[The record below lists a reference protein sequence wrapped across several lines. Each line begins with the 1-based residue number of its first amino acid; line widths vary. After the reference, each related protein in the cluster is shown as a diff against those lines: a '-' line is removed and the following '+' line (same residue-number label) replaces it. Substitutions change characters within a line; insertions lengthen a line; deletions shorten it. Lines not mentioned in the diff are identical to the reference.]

1 MNSAPTNK
9 KTSKSYSVGQVL
21 YLFSTTKKTIIPV
34 QIVIKDKQVIEK
46 LGSSGPVEQITYRVI
61 LPNDKNKLHVL
72 TELEGEVYLS
82 LNELQT
88 FMEQRMKEQISK
100 LILATKEKA
109 KESFGRSAG
118 LVEDEEE
125 SQDDPELIES
135 DMDEFLEE
143 AIEATE
149 KKDTNRKS
157 KYKDFVA
164 SDDEMEQQEAQL
176 LTLPDGQ
183 VIKARSITIGNDF
196 GR

>member
-1 MNSAPTNK
+1 MNPAPTNK

-61 LPNDKNKLHVL
+61 LPNDKNKLHIL

-82 LNELQT
+82 LSELQT
-88 FMEQRMKEQISK
+88 FMEQRMKEQITK
-100 LILATKEKA
+100 LILTTKEKA

-125 SQDDPELIES
+125 SQNDPELIES

>member
-1 MNSAPTNK
+1 MSPAPTNK

-118 LVEDEEE
+118 LVEDEE

-143 AIEATE
+143 AIEVTE
-149 KKDTNRKS
+149 KKDTDRKS

-183 VIKARSITIGNDF
+183 VIKARSITVGNDF